1 MSCHTSISIQSL
13 LTLLQGKETLKLWRD
28 CNTEGLE
35 QQFEQN
41 GLPFWSPQGIIK
53 MFWAGMVVE
62 LPKMRQFL
70 RDSEEKQDLPIIYME
85 IRETREEIWS
95 FKLLGVDWK
104 VI

>member
-1 MSCHTSISIQSL
+1 
-13 LTLLQGKETLKLWRD
+13 
-28 CNTEGLE
+28 
-35 QQFEQN
+35 
-41 GLPFWSPQGIIK
+41 
-53 MFWAGMVVE
+53 MVVE

-85 IRETREEIWS
+85 IRETREEIWG